1 MDSGE
6 EAPWAAHQPMP
17 LGETERACFR
27 EARARIRALP
37 APDPRAVACAILTDH
52 GQIVVALNTD
62 HAQDWKDLC
71 AESGA
76 LAEALRSDPGAVP
89 VFSVA
94 VDSNDLVLTPCDHC
108 IDLLAEYAPE
118 VRIAVPDP
126 GPAGTGLRVTTLPAL
141 MAARAE
147 RQHSLPLG
155 VILAGGRATRMG
167 GGDKM
172 LHPLGGQRLVDHV
185 IDRLRPQVGAL
196 VVNANGN
203 PSRLAAMEL
212 PVIADSMPDRP
223 GPLAGV
229 LAGLDYAA
237 AHGVDFVLSVAGDT
251 PFLPADLVARLQ
263 MAAGPTGLAIAA
275 SPDAQGQ
282 IRQHPTI
289 GLWPVV
295 LREALRAAL
304 SEGQHRMTDWTAAH
318 GAGLALFEPGPPD
331 PFFNINT
338 PDDLT
343 RAEALL
349 RG

>member
-6 EAPWAAHQPMP
+6 LAASVPYP
-17 LGETERACFR
+17 LSETERACFR
-27 EARARIRALP
+27 EARARIRALDRR
-37 APDPRAVACAILTDH
+37 DPRSVACAILTGR

-62 HAQDWKDLC
+62 HEQDWKGLC

-76 LAEALRSDPGAVP
+76 LADALHADPRAEP

-94 VDSNDLVLTPCDHC
+94 VDCNELVVTPCDDC

-118 VRIAVPDP
+118 LRVAVPDP
-126 GPAGTGLRVTTLPAL
+126 GPTGTGLRVSTLPAL

-147 RQHSLPLG
+147 RRHIQPLG

-172 LHPLGGQRLVDHV
+172 LNTLGGRRLIDHV
-185 IDRLRPQVGAL
+185 TNRLRPQVGAL
-196 VVNANGN
+196 VINANGD
-203 PSRLAAMEL
+203 PARLSALSL
-212 PVIADSMPDRP
+212 PVIADTMPDRP

-237 AHGVDFVLSVAGDT
+237 AHGVDFILSVAGDT
-251 PFLPADLVARLQ
+251 PFLPTDLVARLQ
-263 MAAGPTGLAIAA
+263 TAAGPTGLAIAA
-275 SPDAQGQ
+275 SPDARGQ
-282 IRQHPTI
+282 IRQHPTV

-295 LREALRAAL
+295 LREALRTAL
-304 SEGQHRMTDWTAAH
+304 TEGRHKMTDWTTAH

-338 PDDLT
+338 PDDLA

-349 RG
+349 RHA